1 MADPVKLPS
10 GRWRV
15 EVRTGRGR
23 GAPRQSKTFAT
34 KTEARRWA
42 TDLAAQ
48 VQRGSW
54 VEVDGGDVTFAE
66 WARHWLL
73 GLRLAP
79 ASIDAYRG
87 SLARVLPELGDY
99 RIDQLRRPA
108 LERVL
113 TGLPHAPATR
123 AGSHFVL
130 TASLRSAVEDGRIA
144 ANPMDGIKPPSI
156 PKREVQVLGREEIGR
171 LLNSC
176 APHHRAVLLTAA
188 GTGLR
193 QGELLGVR
201 RSRVDFLRRTL
212 SVEEQVTSGV
222 GRPPALSPL
231 KTPAS
236 RRRLPV
242 PDAVLEVLSELAR
255 PDADA
260 LFLTAKGGLWR
271 REHFNVS
278 VWKPALKAAELDP
291 SLGMHVLRHSYASH
305 MIAAGLHPRVIMARM
320 GHSSIVETMDRY
332 GHLFPDAE
340 DATRAALDD
349 LFARD
354 AQGTRVDRPHSL

>member
-1 MADPVKLPS
+1 M
-10 GRWRV
+10 
-15 EVRTGRGR
+15 
-23 GAPRQSKTFAT
+23 
-34 KTEARRWA
+34 
-42 TDLAAQ
+42 
-48 VQRGSW
+48 
-54 VEVDGGDVTFAE
+54 
-66 WARHWLL
+66 
-73 GLRLAP
+73 
-79 ASIDAYRG
+79 
-87 SLARVLPELGDY
+87 
-99 RIDQLRRPA
+99 
-108 LERVL
+108 
-113 TGLPHAPATR
+113 
-123 AGSHFVL
+123 
-130 TASLRSAVEDGRIA
+130 
-144 ANPMDGIKPPSI
+144 
-156 PKREVQVLGREEIGR
+156 LGREEIGR
-171 LLNSC
+171 LLEHC
-176 APHHRAVLLTAA
+176 APAHRAVLLTAA

-222 GRPPALSPL
+222 GRPHALSPL

-242 PDAVLEVLSELAR
+242 PDAVLEELSGLLEDR

-278 VWKPALKAAELDP
+278 VWKPSLRAAGLDP

-320 GHSSIVETMDRY
+320 GHSSIVETMNTY